1 MASCIQASYEK
12 DYVLE
17 AKLNDVRFQE
27 MKKLKQSHQIRQ
39 NVASMIAQKKN

>member
-1 MASCIQASYEK
+1 MANCIQASYEK

-27 MKKLKQSHQIRQ
+27 MKQLKRSHEIRH
-39 NVASMIAQKKN
+39 NVASMIA

>member
-27 MKKLKQSHQIRQ
+27 MKKLKQSH
-39 NVASMIAQKKN
+39 